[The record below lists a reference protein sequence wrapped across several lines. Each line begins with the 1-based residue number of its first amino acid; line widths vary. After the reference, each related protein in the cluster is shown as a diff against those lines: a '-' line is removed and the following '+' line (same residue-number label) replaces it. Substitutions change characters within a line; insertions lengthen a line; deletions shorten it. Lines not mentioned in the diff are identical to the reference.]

1 MTSWAAAKGV
11 VMLGCWAHARRKF
24 VDVTKAASM
33 GSAAHEAIEYIRKLY
48 AVETDA
54 EQRSLDETQRAELRR
69 LKTVP
74 MLDEFHGWLMKLQDQ
89 TPPQGLLGKAVNYTL
104 GQWDRLERY
113 VQHGMLRPDNNLA
126 ENAIRPFVVGR
137 KNWLFSATSRGAQAS
152 AALYSVIESAK
163 ANRHEPYWYLRFL
176 FEGLISARTAEQF
189 TALLPQNIDPKTL
202 GPAAK

>member
-1 MTSWAAAKGV
+1 MQTDGYAGYDKLGSREGV

-48 AVETDA
+48 AVETEA

-74 MLDEFHGWLMKLQDQ
+74 MLEEFHGWLMKLQDQ

-152 AALYSVIESAK
+152 AALYSVIESA
-163 ANRHEPYWYLRFL
+163 LC
-176 FEGLISARTAEQF
+176 
-189 TALLPQNIDPKTL
+189 
-202 GPAAK
+202 

>member
-1 MTSWAAAKGV
+1 
-11 VMLGCWAHARRKF
+11 
-24 VDVTKAASM
+24 M

-48 AVETDA
+48 AVEADA

-69 LKTVP
+69 SKTLP

-126 ENAIRPFVVGR
+126 ENAIRPFVIGR
-137 KNWLFSATSRGAQAS
+137 KNWLFSVTSRGAQAS
-152 AALYSVIESAK
+152 AALYSVIESA
-163 ANRHEPYWYLRFL
+163 LC
-176 FEGLISARTAEQF
+176 
-189 TALLPQNIDPKTL
+189 
-202 GPAAK
+202 

>member
-1 MTSWAAAKGV
+1 
-11 VMLGCWAHARRKF
+11 MLGCWAHARRKF

-189 TALLPQNIDPKTL
+189 TALLPQNIDPKAL